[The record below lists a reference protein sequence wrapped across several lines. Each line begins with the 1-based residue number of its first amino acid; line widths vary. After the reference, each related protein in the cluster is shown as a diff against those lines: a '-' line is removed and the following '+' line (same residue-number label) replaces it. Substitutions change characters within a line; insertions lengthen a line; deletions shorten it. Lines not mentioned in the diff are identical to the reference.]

1 MRVKVCGITRET
13 DAIHAEACGA
23 YAIGVVLCSE
33 SARTVSKVR
42 AEQIFSALRP
52 STLKVAVTD
61 TASGNDIG
69 EILSLHP
76 DAIQVSYPF
85 MFREDRPF
93 LVFRV
98 VRRGY
103 KVPENDTDFLVV
115 DESRGSGRE
124 FDPTF
129 ARDVVRRS
137 RVPVVL
143 AGGLNPG
150 NVCAAVSQV
159 RPAMVDVSSGVE
171 ISPGI
176 KDEEKLQEFLACC
189 REL

>member
-1 MRVKVCGITRET
+1 MRVKVCGITRVA
-13 DAIHAEACGA
+13 DALHAEACGA
-23 YAIGVVLCSE
+23 YAIGVVMCSE
-33 SARTVSKVR
+33 SARTVSKAR

-61 TASGNDIG
+61 TASGDDIG

-76 DAIQVSYPF
+76 DAIQVSHPF
-85 MFREDRPF
+85 MFRQDRPF
-93 LVFRV
+93 RIFRV
-98 VRRGY
+98 VKRGEM
-103 KVPENDTDFLVV
+103 VPENDTDFIVV

-124 FDPTF
+124 FDRTF
-129 ARDVVRRS
+129 ARDIVRRS
-137 RVPVVL
+137 RVSVVL

-150 NVCAAVSQV
+150 NVREAVSQV

-171 ISPGI
+171 VSPGI
-176 KDEEKLQEFLACC
+176 KDEKKVQEFLACC